1 MPSIVEFAEQLT
13 AYLDKDQIDDVSRAY
28 YYAEKAHDGQVRR
41 SGDPYITHP
50 LAVARILSEM
60 HMDHQSLMAA
70 LLHDVIED
78 TGLSKETLAEQFTDT
93 IAELVDGVSKL
104 THLEFETVAEKH

>member
-1 MPSIVEFAEQLT
+1 MTIALKS
-13 AYLDKDQIDDVSRAY
+13 DQISAVTQAY
-28 YYAEKAHDGQVRR
+28 YYAEKAHDGQMRR

-60 HMDHQSLMAA
+60 RMDHHSLMAA

-78 TGLSKETLAEQFTDT
+78 TGVSKDALAEQFNDT

-104 THLEFETVAEKH
+104 THLEFETVAEKQAENFQKMG